1 MKSAEKTSKATTPA
15 GNFLPGA
22 VASAN
27 SGNNLPSRTD
37 QIAANGAA
45 NLSASGDAPTV
56 TATTG
61 GAVASAS
68 AASLSTQSVE
78 RMHDM
83 VTMHALRL
91 SNNPTDSLQVVIKPG
106 AGTQLSLELR
116 QSGNGVEAHAVLQ
129 QGDFN
134 HLNERWSDLQNRLEQ
149 RGIRLAPLTDDSA
162 AANSGSGQSQTF
174 EQNKNQPAEPQAE
187 RAFASSASVT
197 FAQPAARAT
206 AKQGWETWA

>member
-1 MKSAEKTSKATTPA
+1 
-15 GNFLPGA
+15 
-22 VASAN
+22 
-27 SGNNLPSRTD
+27 
-37 QIAANGAA
+37 
-45 NLSASGDAPTV
+45 
-56 TATTG
+56 
-61 GAVASAS
+61 
-68 AASLSTQSVE
+68 
-78 RMHDM
+78 MHDM

-91 SNNPTDSLQVVIKPG
+91 SSNPTDSLQVVIKPG

-116 QSGNGVEAHAVLQ
+116 QSGSGVEAHAVLQ

-162 AANSGSGQSQTF
+162 SANGAGGQGQTF
-174 EQNKNQPAEPQAE
+174 KQNKNQSAEPRAE
-187 RAFASSASVT
+187 LAFASSASMT